1 MKELY
6 AYVSIINNSFKKEIL
21 SIQEKI
27 KQITG
32 ELDYFLQWP
41 PHFTVSY
48 GNSLN
53 EDELAEIIKTFEKV
67 AIETKPFQIDFDK
80 DPVFSTKI
88 LNGTKF
94 FSMKL
99 KIINNRD
106 IGRLSDQL
114 ISIADSYECPFKN
127 LFKRDKFHLTLVTT
141 SQITDKEFLILMEES
156 KKWLIPKGVFVDS
169 FSIIKG
175 GPVVNVYPT
184 MDSEIKKFYLHD

>member
-99 KIINNRD
+99 
-106 IGRLSDQL
+106 

-175 GPVVNVYPT
+175 GPVVNGYPT